1 MLFRSGDAPAKD
13 VNGREL
19 SGITDF
25 ESEIRLVLDDYGE
38 YTIIYNYTDG
48 RGNGRGT
55 SLLYRIVTVV
65 DIESPVLNLENEGKT
80 VNVKVGETFKPKFT
94 ATDNFTADEDLL
106 VYYIVKDSNENFVMI
121 TTSDITITKAGKYTI
136 IVYVVDRKST
146 RLNSSHANE
155 SRMPSSA

>member
-1 MLFRSGDAPAKD
+1 M
-13 VNGREL
+13 
-19 SGITDF
+19 
-25 ESEIRLVLDDYGE
+25 
-38 YTIIYNYTDG
+38 DG

-106 VYYIVKDSNENFVMI
+106 VYYIVKDSNENFVTV
-121 TTSDITITKAGKYTI
+121 TTSDITITKAGRYTV
-136 IVYVVDRKST
+136 IVYVVDGAYNSVVKSYYV
-146 RLNSSHANE
+146 NVK
-155 SRMPSSA
+155 